1 MSSQQ
6 MIRRHF
12 FMESHIFTPI
22 IQFVRAKLIICCI
35 GGVFLLF
42 LFTRLGRWLSDSSP

>member
-12 FMESHIFTPI
+12 FMESHIFTRI

-35 GGVFLLF
+35 GGFFLSF
-42 LFTRLGRWLSDSSP
+42 LFTGLGRWLSDSSP